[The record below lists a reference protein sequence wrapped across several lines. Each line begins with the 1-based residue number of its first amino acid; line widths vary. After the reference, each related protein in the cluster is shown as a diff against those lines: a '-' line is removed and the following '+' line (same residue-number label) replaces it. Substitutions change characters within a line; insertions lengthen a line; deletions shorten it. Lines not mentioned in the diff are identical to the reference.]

1 MLYDEDL
8 VFHTEI
14 EIFPFDSKLE
24 FPRRREIDN
33 LEVKTV
39 QFHNDNTLQFI
50 LKIVKSVN
58 PILVRW
64 NFITNEYV
72 EIEMLVEKYKSC

>member
-1 MLYDEDL
+1 MYDEEV
-8 VFHTEI
+8 VFHCEI

-24 FPRRREIDN
+24 FPRRRDIDN

-39 QFHNDNTLQFI
+39 QFFNDSTLQFI

-58 PILVRW
+58 PILVKW

-72 EIEMLVEKYKSC
+72 ETEMLVEKYKSC